1 MCIFAPTESAT
12 LPEDQRTRAGLLFS
26 DNMNIYTKQTLSITD
41 QIARL
46 KAQGLVVNDEELAAK
61 VLGEISYFR
70 FAAYLR
76 PMEANKQTHQFKA
89 GSTFENAVALYEFDN
104 ALRQLLFS
112 AIQRIEVALRSRI
125 IQHFSMRHGAFWF
138 MQMPLHDSEH
148 RFLENLNTLD
158 REVTRS
164 KEDFVKEHFRNYDKP
179 EFPPAWK
186 TLELASFGTLSKLY
200 YNFADKKVKKQVAHS
215 FNLPQ
220 HEVLESWMRS
230 LAALRNHCAHHA
242 RLWNRYLNATPQLNV
257 RLRGLWITNH
267 QVDSNKLYA
276 ILCCIAY
283 WLDAMQRGDGFKDQL
298 TQLLDDYPMVDTSA
312 MGFPADWQEE
322 PLWKGYPNDATPQEI
337 CEIKG
342 HEYLYNHVTLPS
354 KAICRRCHQKWIAN
368 YKGDLLQGD
377 GVWKEVDSFDGE
389 TRSDEEL
396 IEKWH

>member
-1 MCIFAPTESAT
+1 
-12 LPEDQRTRAGLLFS
+12 
-26 DNMNIYTKQTLSITD
+26 MNIYTKQPLSIAD

-61 VLGEISYFR
+61 TLGEISYFR

-76 PMEANKQTHQFKA
+76 PMEANKQTHQFKP

-104 ALRQLLFS
+104 TLRQLLFT
-112 AIQRIEVALRSRI
+112 AIQRIEVALRSKI

-164 KEDFVKEHFRNYDKP
+164 KEDFVKEHFRNCDKP

-283 WLDAMQRGDGFKDQL
+283 WLDAMQRGEDFKDQL
-298 TQLLDDYPMVDTSA
+298 TQLLDNYPMVDTAA
-312 MGFPADWQEE
+312 MGFPR
-322 PLWKGYPNDATPQEI
+322 EI
-337 CEIKG
+337 RKFVFPREIQTNCKS
-342 HEYLYNHVTLPS
+342 EQISYISS
-354 KAICRRCHQKWIAN
+354 K
-368 YKGDLLQGD
+368 
-377 GVWKEVDSFDGE
+377 
-389 TRSDEEL
+389 
-396 IEKWH
+396 